1 MRSKIPAS
9 KNRLVSNRSAIDD
22 VKCGPTS
29 RTTHRFTVFGRTY
42 FAINRALL
50 LGSICLVMLPTASA
64 DDEIVSGKSVEA
76 ASKAGAS
83 NTFLGRSLPREE
95 VAKAWS
101 DEGWPLLQRYCVD
114 CHNDAFQEAELDVT
128 RFETL
133 DGIEADSETADK
145 VLNMIRFGAMPP
157 EDYEL
162 PSDDERMLLADLV
175 DGAIYSVTCDLRPR
189 PGRVTAR
196 RLNRAEYDNAVR
208 DLFGI
213 DIEPAREFPSDEVG
227 GGFDN
232 NADVLSLSP
241 MLMDKYLAAAEEVAG
256 QVLLDPSTLPDVD
269 VDRAADQF
277 VIEGE
282 TKTGSFYGRFLGPD
296 AFAWTEVD
304 LKYGGEFRVR
314 FRGGTTP
321 EDSEPVRFGM
331 FDEDGVLRAT
341 FDLKYYGGGGGGDTE
356 TATVMLGK
364 GKHRLIFVPFL
375 PESADESDDGK
386 QDEKDDDKKDSEKED
401 SEAKSRVELVV
412 GETKF
417 DRIDEV
423 TDERIADGRKRFGE
437 PLTPD
442 RKFDRDEYPSLVRS
456 LSLSGPK
463 DLEDQLKPSSHDRII
478 RTKPKSGR
486 GSHVREAAIECLQP
500 LMRRAFR
507 GPVKEDAVRPYAELV
522 ASATSNGETFER
534 GMQIA
539 VSAVLVSPSFLF
551 RIETPEGSD
560 RVDESGEVALT
571 QHQLAS
577 RLSFF
582 LWSSIPDET
591 LLDLAD
597 EGKLKGDEVPRQ
609 IKRMLKDPRS
619 ETLATEFA
627 AQWLGLRNL
636 EGHEPDAKSFEGF
649 EASLLP
655 LMAAET
661 RRFFLSVV
669 DENKPVSELLTADY
683 SFLNGPLAEYYGIG
697 GVDGDEFRRVSLEGT
712 PRRGLLSHASV
723 LTLTSEPTRTSPVK
737 RGKWILENIIGTP
750 PPEPPSGVPEL
761 GETKTAAEDATLR
774 EQLELHR
781 ADPSCAACHRVMDQL
796 GFGLENFDAVG
807 RFRESEGKAKIDASG
822 VLPGGRTFAGAS
834 ELSRVLGESEEEAFA
849 RTVSRRLLAFALGR
863 ELTLQDRCTI
873 DEIVTKTKANDFR
886 LVDLMIEVVRSRPF
900 LYYEWAEVAQ
910 E

>member
-1 MRSKIPAS
+1 M
-9 KNRLVSNRSAIDD
+9 
-22 VKCGPTS
+22 
-29 RTTHRFTVFGRTY
+29 FGRTN
-42 FAINRALL
+42 FAINRALI
-50 LGSICLVMLPTASA
+50 LGVICFAVLPSVSA
-64 DDEIVSGKSVEA
+64 DDATVSSEAVEA
-76 ASKAGAS
+76 ASEAGAS
-83 NTFLGRSLPREE
+83 NPFLDRSLSRDE

-162 PSDDERMLLADLV
+162 PTDDERMLLGDLV

-208 DLFGI
+208 DLFGT
-213 DIEPAREFPSDEVG
+213 DIEPAKEFPSDEVG

-241 MLMDKYLAAAEEVAG
+241 LLMDKYLTAAEEVVE

-277 VIEGE
+277 VIEGK

-304 LKYGGEFRVR
+304 LEYGGEFRVR

-331 FDEDGVLRAT
+331 FDEDGLLLAT

-356 TATVMLGK
+356 TATVKLEQ

-375 PESADESDDGK
+375 PETADESGEVEGE
-386 QDEKDDDKKDSEKED
+386 QDEKEDDDEKGDGKKGDGEKKDR
-401 SEAKSRVELVV
+401 EAKPRVELVV

-417 DRIDEV
+417 DRIDEL
-423 TDERIADGRKRFGE
+423 TDERIAEGRQRFGE

-442 RKFDRDEYPSLVRS
+442 RGFERDEYPSLVRS

-463 DLEDQLKPSSHDRII
+463 DLEDQLKPASHDRIV
-478 RTKPKSGR
+478 RAKPKSGR
-486 GSHVREAAIECLQP
+486 GSHVREAAIACLQP

-507 GPVKEDAVRPYAELV
+507 GPVTEDEVRPYAELV
-522 ASATSNGETFER
+522 ASATSRDETFER

-597 EGKLKGDEVPRQ
+597 EGKLQGDEIPRQ

-655 LMAAET
+655 LMAEET
-661 RRFFLSVV
+661 RRFFLSAV
-669 DENKPVSELLTADY
+669 DENKPVSELLTAEY

-697 GVDGDEFRRVSLEGT
+697 DVDGDEFRRVSLAGT

-781 ADPSCAACHRVMDQL
+781 EDPSCAACHRVMDQL

-807 RFRESEGKAKIDASG
+807 RFRESEGKAKIDSSG

-873 DEIVTKTKANDFR
+873 DEIVAKTKANDFR